1 MSRQSTTTL
10 QTLVQQWGEVT
21 AALAKMGRSVS
32 VRPDDGWRIFKP
44 VDGSPGEFEIGP
56 VVFNLPEVTRARGP
70 RNLRREVAL
79 DLFIVVHGTIVLRP
93 DENSARGLLTE
104 KFMTRVAYFRR
115 QAAGL
120 SHVYGTH
127 CDFSLNE
134 VGHPVFHSQ
143 LRSYC
148 EYSKYVR
155 EQFEVAGTDDEDCVR
170 GLLQNVRVPTAQLDV
185 FSVFLQI
192 CADHLLGQS
201 SGEEEKRAFDI
212 LKSKG
217 GFLRGAAAQAPHL
230 MSEAATSCY
239 RATHWYPAAM
249 Q

>member
-10 QTLVQQWGEVT
+10 QTLVRQWGEVT
-21 AALAKMGRSVS
+21 AALAKMGRSVN

-44 VDGSPGEFEIGP
+44 VDQSPGEFEIGP

-79 DLFIVVHGTIVLRP
+79 DLFIVVHGTILVRP
-93 DENSARGLLTE
+93 DDKSAKGLLTE

-115 QAAGL
+115 KATGL

-148 EYSKYVR
+148 EYSQYVR
-155 EQFEVAGTDDEDCVR
+155 EQFGVAGTDDEDCVK

-201 SGEEEKRAFDI
+201 SGEEERRAFDM

-217 GFLRGAAAQAPHL
+217 GFLRGAASQAPHL
-230 MSEAATSCY
+230 VSEAATSCY